1 MEWPLW
7 SLAHG
12 TFFHRVKGTKI
23 TFQHYIQKVHTKI
36 QQLPLL
42 THQLFASSNC
52 RFQDS
57 KAELDLSKIYFS
69 FTLFGTCA
77 TKPARGRTA
86 SLQMLFT
93 SSDCRFPCWSRHWFV
108 QTYFSLLLLLLFLM
122 KQILP
127 RLLRPT
133 TINQKN
139 SEAQS
144 LQTHSRIS
152 NQNSSLNFSRS
163 SLYNEF
169 LNLDVIASEAQS
181 QVVCMYIQKYRT

>member
-1 MEWPLW
+1 
-7 SLAHG
+7 
-12 TFFHRVKGTKI
+12 
-23 TFQHYIQKVHTKI
+23 
-36 QQLPLL
+36 
-42 THQLFASSNC
+42 
-52 RFQDS
+52 
-57 KAELDLSKIYFS
+57 
-69 FTLFGTCA
+69 
-77 TKPARGRTA
+77 
-86 SLQMLFT
+86 
-93 SSDCRFPCWSRHWFV
+93 
-108 QTYFSLLLLLLFLM
+108 M

-181 QVVCMYIQKYRT
+181 QVVCMYIQKHNLEVFQASYKKMN